1 LNVTDNQALPIPL
14 PPPPAR
20 FPPSP
25 VAPGIF
31 LVDLGFQGTAGTIGA
46 YLLVG
51 NDELALIETGPSTT
65 RANLELGIH
74 EAGFDL
80 RDVSRLIPTHIHLDH
95 AGAGGGLMGDYP
107 NMRITLHPGGA
118 PFLIDPERLVKS
130 ASRIYGDRM
139 DELWGEVAALPADR
153 VDTVEDGERLQFAGH
168 SLLVRYTPGHA
179 GTHISLLDEASGTLF
194 TGDAAGARIAPSA
207 YVCPTVPPPEID
219 LDVWRGSIAILREL
233 GASQLALTH
242 FGVFTDVDRHL
253 DDLIPNAGAVLA
265 IAREELVAGNDLDDV
280 TTRILD
286 LERDLFTEEADPV
299 VLMRQMELAMPA
311 WMASLGLQRVLK
323 KRGELG

>member
-1 LNVTDNQALPIPL
+1 MTDDQAPQLPLQIPL
-14 PPPPAR
+14 PDR
-20 FPPSP
+20 FPPSQ

-31 LVDLGFQGTAGTIGA
+31 LIDLGFQGTAGTIGA
-46 YLLVG
+46 YLLAG

-65 RANLELGIH
+65 RGNLEMGIR
-74 EAGFDL
+74 EAGFDI
-80 RDVSRLIPTHIHLDH
+80 RDVTRLIPTHIHLDH
-95 AGAGGGLMGDYP
+95 AGAAGGLMRDHP
-107 NMRITLHPGGA
+107 RMRIILHPGGA

-130 ASRIYGDRM
+130 AARIYGDRM

-153 VDTVEDGERLQFAGH
+153 VDTVEDDERLQVAGH
-168 SLLVRYTPGHA
+168 TLHVRYTPGHA

-194 TGDAAGARIAPSA
+194 TGDSAGARIAPSA

-219 LDVWRGSIAILREL
+219 LDVWRHSIDVLRQF

-242 FGVFTDVDRHL
+242 FGTFTDVDRHL
-253 DDLIPNAGAVLA
+253 DDLIPNAEAVLA

-280 TTRILD
+280 TARILD
-286 LERDLFTEEADPV
+286 LERDLFTEEADSV

-323 KRGELG
+323 KRGEFG